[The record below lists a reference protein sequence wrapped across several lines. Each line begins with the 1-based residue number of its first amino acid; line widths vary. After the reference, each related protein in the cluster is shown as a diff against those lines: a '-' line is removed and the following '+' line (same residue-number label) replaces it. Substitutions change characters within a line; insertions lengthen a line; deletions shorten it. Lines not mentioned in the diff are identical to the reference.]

1 MGIIATEYGKCRV
14 QENVRITLH
23 DVREDVRNLVVEG
36 AALLTPIGEQRE
48 PEVCAVLL
56 GKHILPAICYA
67 REGRTRQCVIP
78 EYNPML
84 AAYVSAHLVPV
95 PGAEYVVYQ
104 NTTRFFLKTAVRSE
118 IFNRAEPVERMPAL
132 FAPLG
137 LVHAREYDIYASTPT
152 IHNGWQKY
160 ITDAIHMLPPLPAP
174 SRKRAWVDDGARKR
188 TAIATFAAARSLD
201 ALVRANVALLG
212 GPAAPIVA
220 DDPAPAPAPAPVPE
234 SKHAAVEV
242 FATERSVDALLHATM
257 VLADCLIAPA
267 APEVEEYCN
276 DGGDVDDDG
285 SDVDDD
291 GGDVDDDG
299 SDDIDDSSDV
309 DDGGAVY
316 DDGDVSI
323 CPSLLSEPP
332 YWTPDAD
339 AAWPAGVPE
348 LSDSLYE

>member
-201 ALVRANVALLG
+201 AL
-212 GPAAPIVA
+212 
-220 DDPAPAPAPAPVPE
+220 
-234 SKHAAVEV
+234 
-242 FATERSVDALLHATM
+242 LHATM